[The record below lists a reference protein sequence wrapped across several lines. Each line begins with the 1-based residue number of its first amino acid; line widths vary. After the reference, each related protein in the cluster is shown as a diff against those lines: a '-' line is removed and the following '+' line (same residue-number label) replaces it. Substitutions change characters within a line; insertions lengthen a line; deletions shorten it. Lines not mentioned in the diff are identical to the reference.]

1 MRKKF
6 IDIIKNIDYPYTS
19 AIVNNERIGFLD
31 EVDENSKYELIK
43 IDDMEGMRTYERTLT
58 FLISYI
64 FNEFYNLKIEIKHS
78 FGDAIYAEVQGKNN
92 IEEIIPKIK
101 EEMNNLIKKD
111 ITIKKLTLRKE
122 EASDLLFKANSNY
135 EPKLIKY
142 LSKDTL
148 SLYSINNYYSYFLGP
163 LLPKTGMIKVFDITP
178 FKSGFLIILPDKK
191 NFYKLGKI
199 NKSKKLFSTFEES
212 KKWACSLGIKYA
224 GDLNE
229 KIVKNEIIE
238 LILSQEALHEKK
250 IAEISEMIR
259 KKNSKLILISGPTSS
274 GKTTLSKKL
283 KIYLKVLG
291 LNSISISTDDYFFD
305 RDKTP
310 KRENG
315 EPDYE
320 SIDAIDLNLLQKH
333 LDLLIDN
340 QSIDLPKF
348 NFATG
353 KQEIGEKIIPQ
364 KNSIII
370 IEGLHS
376 INPVL
381 TEKIKDSLK
390 FKIYISPLTQINF
403 DNLNR
408 IPTRDVRLIR
418 RIVRDNVFRKITPKE
433 TIKKWSDVIGGE
445 EKNIFPFQDDVDTM
459 FNSSLFYELP
469 VLKFFAE
476 KDLMSIE
483 NIDKEYYKASILI
496 NFLQHFASL
505 SDDYVPTT
513 SILREFIGGGLI
525 NAQ

>member
-1 MRKKF
+1 MRKRL
-6 IDIIKNIDYPYTS
+6 IDIIKKIDYPYTS
-19 AIVNNERIGFLD
+19 AIVNNERVGFLD

-58 FLISYI
+58 FLLSYI
-64 FNEFYNLKIEIKHS
+64 FNKFFNLKIEIKYS
-78 FGDAIYAEVQGKNN
+78 FGDAIYAEVQGRNN

-101 EEMNNLIKKD
+101 EELNNLIKDD
-111 ITIKKLTLRKE
+111 ITIKKLILRKE
-122 EASDLLFKANSNY
+122 EASELLLKANSNY

-142 LSKDTL
+142 LSKDNL
-148 SLYSINNYYSYFLGP
+148 NLYSINNYYSYFLGP
-163 LLPKTGMIKVFDITP
+163 ILPKTGMIKIFDLTP
-178 FKSGFLIILPDKK
+178 FKNGFLIVLPDKK
-191 NFYKLGKI
+191 NFNKLGKI
-199 NKSKKLFSTFEES
+199 NKSEKLFSTFEES
-212 KKWACSLGIKYA
+212 KNWACSLGIKYA

-238 LILSQEALHEKK
+238 LILIQEALHEKK
-250 IAEISEMIR
+250 ISEIGEMI
-259 KKNSKLILISGPTSS
+259 KEKNSKLVLISGPTSS

-283 KIYLKVLG
+283 SIYLKVLG
-291 LNSISISTDDYFFD
+291 FKTILISTDDYFLD

-310 KRENG
+310 KKENG

-320 SIDAIDLNLLQKH
+320 SINAIDLELLQKH
-333 LDLLIDN
+333 INLLHNN
-340 QSIDLPKF
+340 QSVDLPKF
-348 NFATG
+348 NFITG
-353 KQEIGEKIIPQ
+353 KQEFGKRVIPD
-364 KNSIII
+364 KNNIII
-370 IEGLHS
+370 IEGLHA
-376 INPVL
+376 INPLL

-390 FKIYISPLTQINF
+390 FKIYISPLAQINF

-433 TIKKWSDVIGGE
+433 TIKIWSDVIGGE
-445 EKNIFPFQDDVDTM
+445 EKYIFPFQDNVNIM

-496 NFLQHFASL
+496 NFLQHFMNL
-505 SDDYVPTT
+505 SDDFVPST

-525 NAQ
+525 NPL

>member
-1 MRKKF
+1 L
-6 IDIIKNIDYPYTS
+6 IDIIKKIDYPYTS
-19 AIVNNERIGFLD
+19 AIVNNERVGFLD
-31 EVDENSKYELIK
+31 EVDENCKYELIK

-58 FLISYI
+58 FLLSYI
-64 FNEFYNLKIEIKHS
+64 FNKFFNLKIEIKYS

-92 IEEIIPKIK
+92 IEEIITKVK
-101 EEMNNLIKKD
+101 YELNNLIKD
-111 ITIKKLTLRKE
+111 NITIKKLILRKE
-122 EASDLLFKANSNY
+122 EASDLLLKANSNY

-142 LSKDTL
+142 LSKDNL
-148 SLYSINNYYSYFLGP
+148 NLYSINNYYSYFLGP
-163 LLPKTGMIKVFDITP
+163 ILPKTGMIRIFDLIP
-178 FKSGFLIILPDKK
+178 FKNGFLIVLPDKK
-191 NFYKLGKI
+191 NFNKLGKI
-199 NKSKKLFSTFEES
+199 NKSEKLFSTFEES
-212 KKWACSLGIKYA
+212 KNWACSLGIKYA

-238 LILSQEALHEKK
+238 LILIQEALHEKK
-250 IAEISEMIR
+250 ISEIGEMI
-259 KKNSKLILISGPTSS
+259 KEKCSKLVLISGPTSS

-283 KIYLKVLG
+283 AIYLKVLG
-291 LNSISISTDDYFFD
+291 FKTILISTDDYFLD

-310 KRENG
+310 KKENG

-320 SIDAIDLNLLQKH
+320 SINAIDLELLQKH
-333 LDLLIDN
+333 INLLHNN
-340 QSIDLPKF
+340 QSVDLPKF
-348 NFATG
+348 NFITG
-353 KQEIGEKIIPQ
+353 KQEFGKKVIPD
-364 KNSIII
+364 KNNIII

-376 INPVL
+376 INPLL

-390 FKIYISPLTQINF
+390 FRIYISPLAQINF

-433 TIKKWSDVIGGE
+433 TIRIWSDVIGGE
-445 EKNIFPFQDDVDTM
+445 EKYIFPFQDNVDIM

-496 NFLQHFASL
+496 NFLQHFMNL
-505 SDDYVPTT
+505 PDDFVPLT

-525 NAQ
+525 NPL